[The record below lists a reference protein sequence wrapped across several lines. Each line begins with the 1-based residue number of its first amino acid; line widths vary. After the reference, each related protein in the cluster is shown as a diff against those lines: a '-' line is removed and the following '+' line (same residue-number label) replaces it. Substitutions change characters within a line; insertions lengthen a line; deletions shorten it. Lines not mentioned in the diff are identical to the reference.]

1 MGWRDLFKPKP
12 RDEDD
17 LDLDEG
23 DEPVSGGPPEKG
35 DKQVLKQLRRLGANL
50 SRPREVVHFLYFPTQ
65 VAAEQASHQLRG
77 EGYMIDVRPAANA
90 ADNPPNPWLMEARNY
105 AVVDESNVQAMRQ
118 KFEGMAEAGGGEY
131 DGWEAAAD

>member
-12 RDEDD
+12 RDEDE
-17 LDLDEG
+17 DLDE
-23 DEPVSGGPPEKG
+23 PVEGAPPG
-35 DKQVLKQLRRLGANL
+35 QADKQVLKQLRRLGANL
-50 SRPREVVHFLYFPTQ
+50 SRPREVIHFLYFPTQ

-90 ADNPPNPWLMEARNY
+90 AESPPNPWVMEARNY
-105 AVVDESNVQAMRQ
+105 VVVDESNVQAMRQ
-118 KFEGMAEAGGGEY
+118 RFEDLAEAGGGEY

>member
-1 MGWRDLFKPKP
+1 MGWRDLFKPKA

-17 LDLDEG
+17 FDLDEG

-50 SRPREVVHFLYFPTQ
+50 SRPREIVHFLYFPTQ

-90 ADNPPNPWLMEARNY
+90 DENPPNPWLMEARNY

-118 KFEGMAEAGGGEY
+118 KFEGLAEAGGGEY

>member
-17 LDLDEG
+17 LDLDGG

-118 KFEGMAEAGGGEY
+118 KFECLAEAGSGEY

>member
-17 LDLDEG
+17 HL
-23 DEPVSGGPPEKG
+23 DEPVEGGPPG
-35 DKQVLKQLRRLGANL
+35 QADKRVLKQLRRLGANL
-50 SRPREVVHFLYFPTQ
+50 SRPREVIHFLYFPTQ
-65 VAAEQASHQLRG
+65 VSAERASQALRG

-90 ADNPPNPWLMEARNY
+90 EENPPNPWVMEARNY
-105 AVVDESNVQAMRQ
+105 VVVDESNVQAMRQ
-118 KFEGMAEAGGGEY
+118 KFEDLAESGGGEY